1 MKSASRCSVL
11 NSYRFNA
18 DTAQVFASSIYQVAP
33 AVCMNVQK
41 PAPARVVGGLP
52 ESPVGAQTPLPMA
65 KSNCLGCQEIV
76 PSAKKSP
83 MPKVLPLNGPP
94 GVLTL
99 ACW

>member
-11 NSYRFNA
+11 NSYRFST
-18 DTAQVFASSIYQVAP
+18 DIAQVFSSSIYQVAP

-52 ESPVGAQTPLPMA
+52 ESPVGAQTPLPTA
-65 KSNCLGCQEIV
+65 KSNCLRCHESV
-76 PSAKKSP
+76 PSPKKSP
-83 MPKVLPLNGPP
+83 IPKVLPLNGPP

-99 ACW
+99 VC